1 MLAFLFIWIKSE
13 IIAKIFMTLK
23 FENLVVVPY
32 TCGWER
38 KIMMI
43 IFYKSV
49 MWLMQVLAKL
59 LNMFIKL
66 PSGVKLLKNVKYGE
80 LYKQKFD
87 IYYNHRKKVKSI
99 MFFVHG
105 GGFISGDKL
114 FYKGFCGKLSSMG
127 YMVININY
135 ALAPKRGLRNMVNDV
150 VCAVEKSIDTIKAK
164 NFCKKLIFSGD
175 SAGTMIIFKAYEK
188 LKSSGKLLVYKIG
201 LIGVYGVYNLEWF
214 NESLF
219 PYKDLF
225 IKSIDTDIKFDNCLA
240 LTKKSDGEP
249 ILLVSGEVDK
259 LHKNQTVPIINEYT
273 KLGYNVNSFILDKSF
288 SFGFHGFLAYRN
300 NKATKLMPEIVD
312 KFIETSV

>member
-1 MLAFLFIWIKSE
+1 
-13 IIAKIFMTLK
+13 
-23 FENLVVVPY
+23 
-32 TCGWER
+32 
-38 KIMMI
+38 MMI

-87 IYYNHRKKVKSI
+87 IYYNSKKDVRAI
-99 MFFVHG
+99 VFFTHG

-114 FYKGFCGKLSSMG
+114 FYKGFCGKLSSVG

-135 ALAPKRGLRNMVNDV
+135 VLAPKASLDNMVTNV
-150 VCAVEKSIDTIKAK
+150 ASAIEKSLDIIKPK
-164 NFCKKLIFSGD
+164 KFCKKLIFSGD

-188 LKSSGKLLVYKIG
+188 LKSSGKLLFYKIG